1 MKISKKLARE
11 LITGNFDN
19 LPLDELQKDSRA
31 RTNQFDY
38 IWEVKEAYDKAKP
51 PLLKKDL
58 EKVQTISIVYLPN
71 ESYAGRAK
79 GTLMTDVLVL
89 NNWNGKFTLTVQRE
103 ASAYYRKH
111 VNLHVTPELKQEII
125 KRELDRLDYTI

>member
-11 LITGNFDN
+11 ILIGNFEN

-31 RTNQFDY
+31 RTSQFDY

-51 PLLKKDL
+51 PVLKKDL
-58 EKVQTISIVYLPN
+58 EKVQTMSIVYLPN

-89 NNWNGKFTLTVQRE
+89 TYWKGKFRLYIQRDI
-103 ASAYYRKH
+103 STYYKKH

-125 KRELDRLDYTI
+125 KRELDQLGYSI

>member
-31 RTNQFDY
+31 RTNQFDC
-38 IWEVKEAYDKAKP
+38 IWEVEKAYNKAKP

-58 EKVQTISIVYLPN
+58 EKVQTMFIVYLPG
-71 ESYAGRAK
+71 ESYARRAK

-103 ASAYYRKH
+103 ASACYKKH

-125 KRELDRLDYTI
+125 KRELDQLGYSI

>member
-11 LITGNFDN
+11 ILTGNFDN
-19 LPLDELQKDSRA
+19 LPLYELQKDSRA
-31 RTNQFDY
+31 RTNKFDY

-58 EKVQTISIVYLPN
+58 EKVQTMFIVYLPN
-71 ESYAGRAK
+71 ESYARRAK

-103 ASAYYRKH
+103 ASAYYKKH
-111 VNLHVTPELKQEII
+111 VGLHVTPELKEEII
-125 KRELDRLDYTI
+125 KRELDQLGYSI

>member
-11 LITGNFDN
+11 ILTGNFDN

-51 PLLKKDL
+51 PVLKKDL
-58 EKVQTISIVYLPN
+58 EKVQTMSIVYLPN

-89 NNWNGKFTLTVQRE
+89 TYWKGKFRLYIQRDT
-103 ASAYYRKH
+103 SAYYKKH

>member
-11 LITGNFDN
+11 ILVGNFDN
-19 LPLDELQKDSRA
+19 LPLYELQKDSRA

-51 PLLKKDL
+51 PVLKKDL
-58 EKVQTISIVYLPN
+58 EKVQTMSIVYLPN
-71 ESYAGRAK
+71 ESYARRAK
-79 GTLMTDVLVL
+79 GILMTDVLVL
-89 NNWNGKFTLTVQRE
+89 TYWKGKFHLYIQRDI
-103 ASAYYRKH
+103 SAYYKKH

-125 KRELDRLDYTI
+125 KRELDRLGYSI

>member
-11 LITGNFDN
+11 ILTGNFDN

-51 PLLKKDL
+51 PVLKKDL
-58 EKVQTISIVYLPN
+58 EKVQTLSIVYLPN

-89 NNWNGKFTLTVQRE
+89 TYWKGKFRLYIQRDT
-103 ASAYYRKH
+103 SAYYKKH

>member
-11 LITGNFDN
+11 ILTGNFEN

-31 RTNQFDY
+31 RTNQFDC

-58 EKVQTISIVYLPN
+58 EKVQTMSIVYLPN
-71 ESYAGRAK
+71 ESYARRAK

-89 NNWNGKFTLTVQRE
+89 SNWKGKFTLTIQRDI
-103 ASAYYRKH
+103 SAYYKKH

-125 KRELDRLDYTI
+125 KRELDQLGYSI

>member
-11 LITGNFDN
+11 ILMGNFDN

-51 PLLKKDL
+51 PVLKKDL
-58 EKVQTISIVYLPN
+58 EKVQTVSIVYLPN

-89 NNWNGKFTLTVQRE
+89 TYWKGKFRLYIQRDT
-103 ASAYYRKH
+103 SAYYKKH

>member
-11 LITGNFDN
+11 ILTGNFDN

-38 IWEVKEAYDKAKP
+38 IWEVEKAYNKAKP

-58 EKVQTISIVYLPN
+58 EKVKTMYIVYLPN

-79 GTLMTDVLVL
+79 GVLMTDVLVL

-103 ASAYYRKH
+103 SSAYYKKH
-111 VNLHVTPELKQEII
+111 VGLHVTPELKQEII

>member
-11 LITGNFDN
+11 LLTGNFDN
-19 LPLDELQKDSRA
+19 LPLYELQKDSRA

-38 IWEVKEAYDKAKP
+38 IWEVKEAYDKATP
-51 PLLKKDL
+51 PVLKKDL
-58 EKVQTISIVYLPN
+58 EKVQTVSIVYLPN

-89 NNWNGKFTLTVQRE
+89 TYWKGKFRLYIQRDI
-103 ASAYYRKH
+103 SAYYKKH

-125 KRELDRLDYTI
+125 KRELSQLGYSI

>member
-31 RTNQFDY
+31 RTNQFDC
-38 IWEVKEAYDKAKP
+38 IWEVEKAYHKAKP

-58 EKVQTISIVYLPN
+58 EKVQTMSIVYLPN

-79 GTLMTDVLVL
+79 GVLMTDVLVL

-103 ASAYYRKH
+103 ESAYYKKH

-125 KRELDRLDYTI
+125 KRELDRLGYSI

>member
-11 LITGNFDN
+11 ILTGNFDN
-19 LPLDELQKDSRA
+19 LPLYELQKDSRA

-51 PLLKKDL
+51 PLLKKEL
-58 EKVQTISIVYLPN
+58 EKVQTMSIVYLPN
-71 ESYAGRAK
+71 ESYTRRAK
-79 GTLMTDVLVL
+79 GILMTDVLVL
-89 NNWNGKFTLTVQRE
+89 SNSNGKFTLTVQRE
-103 ASAYYRKH
+103 ASAYYKKH

>member
-11 LITGNFDN
+11 ILTGNFEN

-31 RTNQFDY
+31 RTNQFDC

-58 EKVQTISIVYLPN
+58 EKVQTMSIVYLPN
-71 ESYAGRAK
+71 ESYARRAK

-89 NNWNGKFTLTVQRE
+89 SNWNGKFTLTVQRD
-103 ASAYYRKH
+103 ASAYYKKH

-125 KRELDRLDYTI
+125 KRELDQLGYSI

>member
-11 LITGNFDN
+11 ILTGNFEN

-71 ESYAGRAK
+71 ESYARRAK

-89 NNWNGKFTLTVQRE
+89 SNWNGKFTLTVQRE
-103 ASAYYRKH
+103 ASAYYKKH

-125 KRELDRLDYTI
+125 KRELDQLGYSI

>member
-11 LITGNFDN
+11 ILTGNFEN

-31 RTNQFDY
+31 RTNQFDC

-71 ESYAGRAK
+71 ESYARRSK
-79 GTLMTDVLVL
+79 GILMTDVLVL
-89 NNWNGKFTLTVQRE
+89 SNWNGKFTLTVQRE
-103 ASAYYRKH
+103 ASAYYKKH

-125 KRELDRLDYTI
+125 KRELDQLGYSI

>member
-11 LITGNFDN
+11 ILTGNFEN

-58 EKVQTISIVYLPN
+58 EKVQTMSIVYLPN
-71 ESYAGRAK
+71 ESYARRAK

-89 NNWNGKFTLTVQRE
+89 TYWKGKFLLNIQRDI
-103 ASAYYRKH
+103 SAYYKKH

>member
-11 LITGNFDN
+11 ILMGNFEN

-31 RTNQFDY
+31 RTSQFDY

-51 PLLKKDL
+51 PVLKKDL
-58 EKVQTISIVYLPN
+58 EKVQTMSIVYLPN
-71 ESYAGRAK
+71 ESYAGRSK

-89 NNWNGKFTLTVQRE
+89 TYWKGKFRLYIQRDI
-103 ASAYYRKH
+103 SSYYKKH

-125 KRELDRLDYTI
+125 KRELDQLGYSI